1 MKNKNGITLIAL
13 TITVIILLILASVTT
28 YSGISTIKSSKLNK
42 YKQELEI
49 MQSQVNL
56 LYEKYHTE
64 IEEGQEINIGQGLT
78 NSEQEN
84 NAFSGA
90 GETDKTGYKIFT
102 TETIEEL
109 GIDGIEREYLVN
121 VAKRKVISLEP
132 FEQDGVAYYTLEQI
146 SEKNTINEGIERGEV
161 AFSLKTKLS
170 EGGLEV
176 TVSDIKYSKYVGKG
190 SILYQ
195 KVGSDTW
202 RTLVTDY
209 RKEEYTFT
217 LSEAGEYNVKIIDV
231 AGVEKMADNPIVVPA
246 SGNYL
251 LDGTTYFNTLV
262 EAVAAAKDGSTI
274 KVVKNTEETES
285 VTIDKSITLDTNG
298 KIINYTD
305 ANKITINAEKNVL
318 IEGNGVISGGAKVS
332 LILNNGNLEIN
343 STTIDSPVAGAVSS
357 TIYNLDNATVIS
369 NNSNVSNITISSAS
383 DVSKIVINGGKYDTL
398 STRN

>member
-161 AFSLKTKLS
+161 AFSLKTKL
-170 EGGLEV
+170 
-176 TVSDIKYSKYVGKG
+176 
-190 SILYQ
+190 
-195 KVGSDTW
+195 
-202 RTLVTDY
+202 
-209 RKEEYTFT
+209 
-217 LSEAGEYNVKIIDV
+217 
-231 AGVEKMADNPIVVPA
+231 
-246 SGNYL
+246 
-251 LDGTTYFNTLV
+251 
-262 EAVAAAKDGSTI
+262 
-274 KVVKNTEETES
+274 
-285 VTIDKSITLDTNG
+285 
-298 KIINYTD
+298 
-305 ANKITINAEKNVL
+305 
-318 IEGNGVISGGAKVS
+318 
-332 LILNNGNLEIN
+332 
-343 STTIDSPVAGAVSS
+343 
-357 TIYNLDNATVIS
+357 
-369 NNSNVSNITISSAS
+369 
-383 DVSKIVINGGKYDTL
+383 
-398 STRN
+398 